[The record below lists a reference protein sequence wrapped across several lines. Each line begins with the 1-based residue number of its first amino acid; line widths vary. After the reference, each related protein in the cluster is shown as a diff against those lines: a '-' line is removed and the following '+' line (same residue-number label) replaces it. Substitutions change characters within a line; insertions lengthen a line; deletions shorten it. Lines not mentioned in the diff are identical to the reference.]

1 MFKSIF
7 IFIKLLLLI
16 TIIRTEVK
24 KTSDSIV
31 WKEKKEVLYKT
42 LCG

>member
-7 IFIKLLLLI
+7 IFMKLLLI
-16 TIIRTEVK
+16 TIICTEVK

-42 LCG
+42 SCG